1 MRFAQVRFES
11 SVASPR
17 EASSM
22 KVLPQQPANI
32 GHSVSNVEHEC
43 NVLVLCPTHR
53 DHRELPRLERARI
66 RYLFHDYATT
76 SLEDLVGLRSP
87 QTRAIGDPLEE
98 LQRLLSAFG
107 GTRIHAVVSTDD
119 YPGST
124 LAAALAKLLRLP
136 GPEPATSLICQHKY
150 LARIEQVK
158 HVPESVPSFALI
170 DTSATAPLPD
180 GLSLPVFLKPVKSF
194 FSIGSQR
201 VDSMEE
207 INFAKRHWAKLGA
220 FFLPFERLLQSYVG
234 SNIGTNRLIAE
245 GVLSGMQVTVEGY
258 VFDSE
263 VGILGVVDSIFFPGT
278 LAFSRFEYPSSLPQ
292 SVQERMGEL
301 ARRLVGGM
309 GFDNGMFN
317 IEMAYDPDRDRIGII
332 EINPRMASQFADL
345 YEKVDGINSYEILLD
360 IGLGHRPVAKWRQG
374 RHALAVSF
382 VLRIFEDRCVSALPS
397 EATLEALSL
406 LHPDIRLEIHGRLGS
421 RLSDEMQDGHS
432 YRYGIINLGGRD
444 RTEVLQKF
452 EDCHRRLGI
461 RLLPIHSVPSDA
473 EATGFS
479 QLSPESLS
487 T

>member
-1 MRFAQVRFES
+1 MEN
-11 SVASPR
+11 
-17 EASSM
+17 
-22 KVLPQQPANI
+22 LPQEPTNV
-32 GHSVSNVEHEC
+32 GHSVSKVEQQR

-53 DHRELPRLERARI
+53 DHRELPRLQRAHTH
-66 RYLFHDYATT
+66 YLLYDYAST
-76 SLEDLVGLRSP
+76 SLEDLVGSRKP
-87 QTRAIGDPLEE
+87 VKNAIGDPLVE
-98 LQRLLSAFG
+98 LERILAKFA
-107 GTRIHAVVSTDD
+107 GTPIHAVVSTDD
-119 YPGST
+119 YPGSALT
-124 LAAALAKLLRLP
+124 AVLANQLDLP
-136 GPEPATSLICQHKY
+136 GTKPHVNLVCQHKY
-150 LARIEQVK
+150 LARLEQVK
-158 HVPESVPSFALI
+158 HVPELVPSFALI
-170 DTSATAPLPD
+170 DTTATAPLPD

-194 FSIGSQR
+194 FSIGAQR
-201 VDSMEE
+201 VNSREE
-207 INFAKRHWAKLGA
+207 ITFVKQHWAKLGA

-245 GVLSGMQVTVEGY
+245 GVLPGMHVTVEGY
-258 VFDSE
+258 VFDGE
-263 VGILGVVDSIFFPGT
+263 VGILGVVDSIFFPRT

-461 RLLPIHSVPSDA
+461 RFLPIHSVPSDA